1 MSRPPPSE
9 IRAPNPL
16 LLGGSSPCV
25 RLSHRRWGWDTPGA
39 VCPAVSRC
47 GRFDS
52 LSRHSGF
59 PAIRGAL
66 HRGELVAGIRAGVIK
81 TPRPDS
87 QRPAMLVA
95 QGFFGFFLSQILGV
109 KLLPKLGE
117 KGQISKRLRNA
128 TTFAESLHLA
138 SRKLP
143 EREFSRNNCIK
154 SVQKVQSGW
163 NHILGPTSLF

>member
-9 IRAPNPL
+9 IRVPNPRIF
-16 LLGGSSPCV
+16 GGSSPCV
-25 RLSHRRWGWDTPGA
+25 RLSHRGWGWDTPGA
-39 VCPAVSRC
+39 VYPAVSRC

-66 HRGELVAGIRAGVIK
+66 HRGDLVAGIRAGVIK

-95 QGFFGFFLSQILGV
+95 QGFFGFFLSQNLGV
-109 KLLPKLGE
+109 KLLPKKGK
-117 KGQISKRLRNA
+117 KGQFQEMLRNSR
-128 TTFAESLHLA
+128 TFAESYHFLI
-138 SRKLP
+138 RKF
-143 EREFSRNNCIK
+143 RIS
-154 SVQKVQSGW
+154 
-163 NHILGPTSLF
+163 

>member
-9 IRAPNPL
+9 IRAPNPRFF
-16 LLGGSSPCV
+16 GGSSPCV

-59 PAIRGAL
+59 PATRGAL
-66 HRGELVAGIRAGVIK
+66 HHGELVAGIRAGVVK
-81 TPRPDS
+81 TLRPDS

-95 QGFFGFFLSQILGV
+95 QGFFGFFLSQNLGV
-109 KLLPKLGE
+109 KLLPKKGK
-117 KGQISKRLRNA
+117 KGQFPKRLRNA
-128 TTFAESLHLA
+128 TTFAESYDY
-138 SRKLP
+138 RTP
-143 EREFSRNNCIK
+143 EVPE
-154 SVQKVQSGW
+154 
-163 NHILGPTSLF
+163 

>member
-1 MSRPPPSE
+1 M
-9 IRAPNPL
+9 
-16 LLGGSSPCV
+16 

-66 HRGELVAGIRAGVIK
+66 HRGDLVAGIRAGVIK

-95 QGFFGFFLSQILGV
+95 QGFFGFFLSQNLGV
-109 KLLPKLGE
+109 KLLPKMGK
-117 KGQISKRLRNA
+117 KGQISKMLRTA
-128 TTFAESLHLA
+128 TAFAESHHFDL
-138 SRKLP
+138 S
-143 EREFSRNNCIK
+143 
-154 SVQKVQSGW
+154 KVP
-163 NHILGPTSLF
+163 IFSLFVKYSN